1 MKNLQNEHAALLKK
15 TNEDHMAEVRQMDE
29 DKSRRERE
37 HLQTMKTARDKF
49 DAEMKRTLDNH
60 R

>member
-1 MKNLQNEHAALLKK
+1 
-15 TNEDHMAEVRQMDE
+15 MAEVRQMDE

-49 DAEMKRTLDNH
+49 DAEMKRAQEKA
-60 R
+60 